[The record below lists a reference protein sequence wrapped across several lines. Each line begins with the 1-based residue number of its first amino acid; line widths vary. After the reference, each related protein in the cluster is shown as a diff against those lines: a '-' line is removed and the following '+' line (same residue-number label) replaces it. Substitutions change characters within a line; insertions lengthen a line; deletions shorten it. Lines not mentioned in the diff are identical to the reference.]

1 MAASGWL
8 VRGAA
13 PPHDVTPLFLEL
25 SGQARRGRSR
35 RGSPRGRRAPGV

>member
-13 PPHDVTPLFLEL
+13 PPHDVTPLFLDL
-25 SGQARRGRSR
+25 YGQARRGRSR